1 MKIFPVAG
9 AAGSEQRKQ
18 LKQTVYIETT
28 IPSYYFS
35 QRKEPEISVLEQWTR
50 DWWDNERHDYELVTS
65 LAVIEELERGDHP
78 LKKEKLAMISSLKQ
92 LELTPEILQ
101 TVETYIA
108 HKLMPADPQGD
119 ALHLALASHCKCDI
133 LLSWN
138 CKHIVNYQKA
148 PHSANINRMLGLP
161 VPALLTPFDLLKT
174 RYA

>member
-1 MKIFPVAG
+1 M
-9 AAGSEQRKQ
+9 
-18 LKQTVYIETT
+18 KQTVYIETT

-35 QRKEPEISVLEQWTR
+35 QRKEPTLVALRQWTR
-50 DWWDNERHDYELVTS
+50 EWWDHERHEFELVTS

-78 LKKEKLAMISSLKQ
+78 LKNEKLLMVSSLKQ

-108 HKLMPADPQGD
+108 NKLMPDDPQGD

-148 PHSANINRMLGLP
+148 AHLANINRMLGLP
-161 VPALLTPFDLLKT
+161 VPALLTPFDLLKA
-174 RYA
+174 RYS

>member
-1 MKIFPVAG
+1 MRRESNNA
-9 AAGSEQRKQ
+9 RH

-28 IPSYYFS
+28 IPSYYHN
-35 QRKEPEISVLEQWTR
+35 QRTAPELVALSQWTR
-50 DWWDNERHDYELVTS
+50 DWWDHERHEFELVTS
-65 LAVIEELERGDHP
+65 LAVIEELERGNHP

-92 LELTPEILQ
+92 LELTSEIVQ
-101 TVETYIA
+101 TVEAYIE
-108 HKLMPADPQGD
+108 HKLMPNDPQGD

-148 PHSANINRMLGLP
+148 PHLANINRMLGLP

-174 RYA
+174 RYS